1 MLRAKG
7 VSPLQLVIHRTS
19 SVSPRLRD
27 LDETKLY
34 LPFPFNE
41 PRGFHNSL
49 RSRPE
54 ANSRSVGAMPHEL
67 PAFLKARLKARGIK
81 VDDEANNRGGSAENP
96 NEDSSLPAGWTETVD
111 EKYGHAYYYN
121 ASLGKSSWTRPT
133 NGDAHII
140 GVMVANP
147 APKTLPPGWKS
158 AIDPKTNRT
167 YYCDASTKVTTW
179 EPPLPLQQKQ
189 HMKRTVV
196 IVPADN
202 TVSARAAPVA
212 PVATNRKRQRAAPPG
227 IDPMDPASYSDA
239 PVGGWGAGLASQKE
253 SEGGSSGRPLP
264 SPGDVLRQNAQSQQP
279 TEPYDLQKSGLG
291 EAD

>member
-1 MLRAKG
+1 
-7 VSPLQLVIHRTS
+7 
-19 SVSPRLRD
+19 
-27 LDETKLY
+27 
-34 LPFPFNE
+34 
-41 PRGFHNSL
+41 
-49 RSRPE
+49 
-54 ANSRSVGAMPHEL
+54 MPHEL

-167 YYCDASTKVTTW
+167 YYCNASTKVTTW

-264 SPGDVLRQNAQSQQP
+264 SPGDVLRQNAQSPQP
-279 TEPYDLQKSGLG
+279 TESYVLQKSGLG

>member
-1 MLRAKG
+1 
-7 VSPLQLVIHRTS
+7 
-19 SVSPRLRD
+19 
-27 LDETKLY
+27 
-34 LPFPFNE
+34 
-41 PRGFHNSL
+41 
-49 RSRPE
+49 
-54 ANSRSVGAMPHEL
+54 MPHEL

-133 NGDAHII
+133 NGDAHMT

-158 AIDPKTNRT
+158 AIDPKTDRT
-167 YYCDASTKVTTW
+167 YYCNASTKVTTW

-196 IVPADN
+196 IVPDDN

-253 SEGGSSGRPLP
+253 SEGDRAGARSRARATCCARTRNLSS
-264 SPGDVLRQNAQSQQP
+264 QP
-279 TEPYDLQKSGLG
+279 NLTIYKRVVWVSRLSAMDSHLLTTSVS
-291 EAD
+291 